1 MTDATPGRRFP
12 PRARRLAFA
21 AAATL
26 AATVWASV
34 QDDDAAATM
43 APSRPQRRS
52 VAPASAYES
61 VANTAQPWPDVAR
74 VESRAPWK
82 DAAPQGLVAWGPAPP
97 PPAPPAPPAPPPTA
111 SAPPQA
117 PDFPYTLIGRL
128 DDGQAR
134 ALLTNRT
141 RSFGAKVADVI
152 DGIWRVDSVDADGV
166 TLTWLPGGISR
177 TLVFPSS

>member
-1 MTDATPGRRFP
+1 MTDATPNRRITP
-12 PRARRLAFA
+12 GARRLAIA
-21 AAATL
+21 AAVTL
-26 AATVWASV
+26 AATVWAFV

-43 APSRPQRRS
+43 APSRPQHRS
-52 VAPASAYES
+52 IPQTPPSPLVENTPSAWPEVPQVDS
-61 VANTAQPWPDVAR
+61 RSPWN
-74 VESRAPWK
+74 

-97 PPAPPAPPAPPPTA
+97 PPASPPPPAPPPAA

-117 PDFPYTLIGRL
+117 PEFPYTLIGRI

>member
-1 MTDATPGRRFP
+1 MTDATPNRRIT
-12 PRARRLAFA
+12 PRARRLAIA

-43 APSRPQRRS
+43 APSRPHRRS
-52 VAPASAYES
+52 VAQASAS
-61 VANTAQPWPDVAR
+61 APATNTARMWPEVAQL
-74 VESRAPWK
+74 ESRAPWN
-82 DAAPQGLVAWGPAPP
+82 DAAPQGLVAWGPVPP
-97 PPAPPAPPAPPPTA
+97 PPAPPSPPAPPPPA

-166 TLTWLPGGISR
+166 TLTWLPGGLSR